1 MKLYTQRI
9 VTISLA
15 TGLCLVA
22 ISATADTYR
31 WKDKDGK
38 VHYGAAVPAEYADQ
52 PYDVLNNAGMLIKRV
67 EDTTAPLEERAE
79 EVVKERAPLISDE
92 ERRKQSD
99 RLLVIQYKSVE
110 DINKS
115 RELELAQVSYDSKLI
130 HQSFDSAK
138 ASIKSQV
145 QKAANQQRSG
155 KSVTAEQKKELR
167 KLYKRLDR
175 DEERL
180 AALGRRE
187 ERIKARFKFDLER
200 YQLLTSG
207 AEESSDEDSQ
217 TQTDQG

>member
-1 MKLYTQRI
+1 MKLYKQRI

-38 VHYGAAVPAEYADQ
+38 VHYGSAVPAEYADQ
-52 PYDVLNNAGMLIKRV
+52 PYDVLNDAGMLIKRV
-67 EDTTAPLEERAE
+67 EDTTAPIEVQAE
-79 EVVKERAPLISDE
+79 EAVKERAPLISDE

-110 DINKS
+110 DINKA
-115 RELELAQVSYDSKLI
+115 RELELAQVGYDSKLI
-130 HQSFDSAK
+130 HQSFDSTK

-155 KSVTAEQKKELR
+155 KTVTAEQKKELR
-167 KLYKRLDR
+167 KLYKRLER

-187 ERIKARFKFDLER
+187 ERIKTRFESDLER
-200 YQLLTSG
+200 YQLLTAG
-207 AEESSDEDSQ
+207 PEESVDEDSQ

>member
-1 MKLYTQRI
+1 MRLYKQRI

-22 ISATADTYR
+22 MSATADTYR

-52 PYDVLNNAGMLIKRV
+52 PYDVLNDAGMLIERV
-67 EDTTAPLEERAE
+67 EDTTTPIEVRAKE
-79 EVVKERAPLISDE
+79 AVKERAPLISDE

-99 RLLVIQYKSVE
+99 RLLVIQYRSVD
-110 DINKS
+110 DIDKA
-115 RELELAQVSYDSKLI
+115 RELELAQVGYDSKLI
-130 HQSFDSAK
+130 HQSFDSTK

-155 KSVTAEQKKELR
+155 KTVTAEQKKELR

-187 ERIKARFKFDLER
+187 QRIKARFESDLER
-200 YQLLTSG
+200 YKLLTAG
-207 AEESSDEDSQ
+207 PEESVDEDSQ

>member
-1 MKLYTQRI
+1 MKLYKQRI

-22 ISATADTYR
+22 MSATADTYR

-52 PYDVLNNAGMLIKRV
+52 PYDVLNDAGMLIERV
-67 EDTTAPLEERAE
+67 EDTTTPIEVRAE
-79 EVVKERAPLISDE
+79 EAVKERAPLISDE

-155 KSVTAEQKKELR
+155 KAVTAEQKKELG

>member
-1 MKLYTQRI
+1 MKLYKQRI

-22 ISATADTYR
+22 TSATADTYR

-52 PYDVLNNAGMLIKRV
+52 PYDVLNDAGLLIERI
-67 EDTTAPLEERAE
+67 EDTSVPIEVQAE
-79 EVVKERAPLISDE
+79 DSVKERAPLISDE
-92 ERRKQSD
+92 ERRRQSD
-99 RLLVIQYKSVE
+99 KLLVIQYSSVE
-110 DINKS
+110 DINNS
-115 RELELAQVSYDSKLI
+115 RELELAQVGYDSKLI
-130 HQSFDSAK
+130 HQSFDSTR

-155 KSVTAEQKKELR
+155 KTVTVEQKKDLR

-187 ERIKARFKFDLER
+187 ERIKARFKSDLER
-200 YQLLTSG
+200 YRLLTAG
-207 AEESSDEDSQ
+207 PEEGVDEDSQ

>member
-1 MKLYTQRI
+1 MKHYKQRI
-9 VTISLA
+9 VTVFLA

-52 PYDVLNNAGMLIKRV
+52 PYDVLNSTGMLIRRV
-67 EDTTAPLEERAE
+67 EDTSVPLEAQAE
-79 EVVKERAPLISDE
+79 EAVKERAPLISDE
-92 ERRKQSD
+92 ERQKQSD

-110 DINKS
+110 DIGNA
-115 RELELAQVSYDSKLI
+115 RELELAQVGYDSKLI
-130 HQSFDSAK
+130 NQSFDSTR

-145 QKAANQQRSG
+145 RKAANQQRSG
-155 KSVTAEQKKELR
+155 KAVTAEQKKELR

-187 ERIKARFKFDLER
+187 ERIKARFTSDLER
-200 YQLLTSG
+200 YQRLTAG
-207 AEESSDEDSQ
+207 AEENADEDNQ
-217 TQTDQG
+217 TQSDQG